1 MINESGK
8 LHMVPAL
15 LNEIY
20 VIRFAICSQNARDED
35 VEFAWK
41 IVSNE
46 ASSLLMER
54 ENIENG
60 ICTEKVGDGDQ
71 KNPDIDDVFPDFDD
85 EIIFDQQKSNL
96 HRARLRRSLFMRM
109 VSDPKCYN
117 IKVLKALCVDKKRT
131 RSTPSENFTELDY
144 DK

>member
-20 VIRFAICSQNARDED
+20 VIRFAICAQNAKDED

-41 IVSNE
+41 VISTE

-60 ICTEKVGDGDQ
+60 ICTEKLEDNEQ

-85 EIIFDQQKSNL
+85 EFIFDQQKSNL

-109 VSDPKCYN
+109 VSDPKCYDT
-117 IKVLKALCVDKKRT
+117 KVLRALCGDRKRT
-131 RSTPSENFTELDY
+131 RSTPSDDLGDLPYEN
-144 DK
+144 